1 MFCIHCGSKIDDNVV
16 FCTNCG
22 AKQEEQ
28 AAPAAEETVQAPVAA
43 PQVVVE
49 PVPVAAPVIP
59 QDVVM
64 TTNWKNS
71 HFDGGVLGLIGVS
84 LAVFFLTLITLGL
97 AGPAMYCYMLRWQ
110 YRHTV
115 VGGYRLKFTGTG
127 WQLFWRSI
135 VWFLLTVITIG
146 IFGLWVPIKYK
157 KWEISHVEIDSVVPA
172 AN

>member
-1 MFCIHCGSKIDDNVV
+1 MFCINCGSRIEDNAV

-28 AAPAAEETVQAPVAA
+28 AAPVAEEAVQAPVAA
-43 PQVVVE
+43 PQVVAE
-49 PVPVAAPVIP
+49 PVVVAAPVIS

-64 TTNWKNS
+64 TTNWKYS

-97 AGPAMYCYMLRWQ
+97 AGPAMHCYMLRWQ

-127 WQLFWRSI
+127 WQLFWRAI
-135 VWFLLTVITIG
+135 VWSLLTVITIG